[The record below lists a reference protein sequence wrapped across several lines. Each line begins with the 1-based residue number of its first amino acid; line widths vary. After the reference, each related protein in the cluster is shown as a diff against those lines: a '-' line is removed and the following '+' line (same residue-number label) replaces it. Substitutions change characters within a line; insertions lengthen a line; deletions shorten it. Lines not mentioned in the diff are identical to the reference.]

1 MSRRTR
7 KKFLA
12 SAINTGTYGTDAIN
26 AGTPLYMKTF
36 DLDIQPIEG
45 EDVDTTYDNG
55 DLGSTKILL
64 IGNHVKVTGS
74 VDLTGAGTD
83 VDKPAYDP
91 VLVSGGW
98 QGTIGADSVVYAKVT
113 DGTEKDVTF
122 YVYKD
127 GALHVVLG
135 ARLTTTYVANVGE
148 KPRIEFDITG
158 LLGDILY
165 QASLPQPDTSA
176 FIDPVQVGATHTEFT
191 IGGTKH
197 KMTAFSLADN
207 VQVVYDENSE
217 AEEVFISDFAP
228 EVTFTIQAPPLNTF
242 NPFDI
247 ALNHQEIAI
256 KLVHGTG
263 TGNIVEINLPSVQL
277 MRPAYDSREGR
288 DTYALTGRV
297 LGSGYTIT
305 TK

>member
-1 MSRRTR
+1 MNRRTR

-12 SAINTGTYGTDAIN
+12 AAINNGAYGIDAIN
-26 AGTPLYMKTF
+26 ADQPVYMKTF
-36 DLDIQPIEG
+36 DLDITPIEG

-55 DLGSTKILL
+55 DLGSTKVLL

-74 VDLTGAGTD
+74 VDLTGAGTN

-91 VLVSGGW
+91 ILVSGGW
-98 QGTIGADSVVYAKVT
+98 AGAVGASSVVYGKVT
-113 DGTEKDVTF
+113 DGSEKDVTF

-135 ARLTTTYVANVGE
+135 ARLTTTFVANVGE
-148 KPRIEFDITG
+148 KPRVEFEITG
-158 LLGDILY
+158 LLGDILH

-176 FIDPVQVGATHTEFT
+176 FIDPVQVGATHSEFT
-191 IGGTKH
+191 INGTKY
-197 KMTAFSLADN
+197 KMTAFTLTDN

-242 NPFDI
+242 NPFNI

-256 KLVHGTG
+256 KLVHGTAA
-263 TGNIVEINLPSVQL
+263 GNIIELNLPSVQL

-288 DTYALTGRV
+288 DTYSLTGRV
-297 LGSGYTIT
+297 LGSDYTLT